1 MATAL
6 QQKRADLIDD
16 AGTLAERF
24 YQPSPRRL
32 GCRFRALS
40 GKSNIGWSQLD
51 AF

>member
-16 AGTLAERF
+16 AGTERF

-40 GKSNIGWSQLD
+40 GKSNIGWSQL
-51 AF
+51 